1 MSIKKVLDNLDF
13 LPDNEEYAYL
23 EKQTDEFVE
32 LLKKQ
37 LAKDRV
43 FEEVFVGGSFAKG
56 TLVKK
61 PVYDIDIF
69 VRFDWRVD
77 DISPLL
83 EKALKPLC
91 KKAKLR
97 LIKLHGSRDYFHV
110 IRSKK
115 LIFEVVPVTKIK
127 QQKEAKN
134 VTDLSYFHVNYIKKK
149 IAKNKKLAK
158 EIALAKTF
166 CRAQNVYGAE
176 SYINGFSGYGLE
188 CLIVYYRSFEKMLKA
203 LAKTKAREQI
213 IIDIEKKYK
222 KSKDVF
228 FELNESKL
236 KSPIILIDPTW
247 KERNALAALSNK
259 AFEKFQDS
267 ARIFLKHPSK
277 NFFEHKKPDINTLK
291 EKAKKS
297 KAEFMHIKL
306 ETDRQ
311 EGDIAGTKLKKFT
324 NFLTLELEKYFNIIN
339 KEFEYDEKQ
348 GADVYLVLEGKK
360 EIVRIGP
367 PVKMLDYAAAFR
379 KENKNVFEKGGLLH
393 TKIKVNFSAKKFINN
408 FAKKDKN
415 KLKEM
420 GITDLKVN

>member
-1 MSIKKVLDNLDF
+1 MSIKKVLDDLDF
-13 LPDNEEYAYL
+13 LPDKEEYNYL
-23 EKQTDEFVE
+23 EEQTDEFVD
-32 LLKKQ
+32 LLKKH

-91 KKAKLR
+91 KKAKLK

-110 IRSKK
+110 IKSKN

-166 CRAQNVYGAE
+166 CRAHNVYGAE

-188 CLIVYYRSFEKMLKA
+188 CLIVYYGSFEKMLKA
-203 LAKTKAREQI
+203 LTKTKAKEQI

-247 KERNALAALSNK
+247 KERNALAALGNK
-259 AFEKFQDS
+259 AFEKFQNA
-267 ARIFLKHPSK
+267 ARSFLKHPSK
-277 NFFEHKKPDINTLK
+277 NFFEHKKLDVNAIK
-291 EKAKKS
+291 EKAKKQKS
-297 KAEFMHIKL
+297 EFVHIKL

-311 EGDIAGTKLKKFT
+311 GGDIAGTKLKKFT
-324 NFLTLELEKYFNIIN
+324 NFLTLEIEKYFNIIN

-348 GADVYLVLEGKK
+348 GSDLYLILKSKK
-360 EIVRIGP
+360 EIIRAGP
-367 PVKMLDYAAAFR
+367 PIKMLDYAAAF
-379 KENKNVFEKGGLLH
+379 KKANKNVFEKSGLLH
-393 TKIKVNFSAKKFINN
+393 TKIKINFSAKKFISD
-408 FAKKDKN
+408 FTKKDKN

-420 GITDLKVN
+420 GIVKLRVN